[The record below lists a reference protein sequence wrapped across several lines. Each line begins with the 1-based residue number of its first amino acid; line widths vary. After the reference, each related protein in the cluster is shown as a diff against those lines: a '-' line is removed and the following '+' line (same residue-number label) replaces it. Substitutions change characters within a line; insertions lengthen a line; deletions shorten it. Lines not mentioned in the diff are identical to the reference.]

1 MGLET
6 WYSRQFRERFWI
18 RIVVSTRNEQKFD
31 YNSGSW
37 FLIKNLNLKNYLC
50 LRKFHSLDCAKFIF
64 YFFMLA
70 KKFNSVEDWKVF
82 FLMLTVR
89 LRCVSEISG
98 ILTCFMIK
106 MSNFSFSFLGCFSDL
121 FFSWGKEFYRLMEK
135 WNFQVICQVCHV
147 YLTSVF

>member
-1 MGLET
+1 MSSE
-6 WYSRQFRERFWI
+6 I
-18 RIVVSTRNEQKFD
+18 P
-31 YNSGSW
+31 
-37 FLIKNLNLKNYLC
+37 FLRLC
-50 LRKFHSLDCAKFIF
+50 EFIF

-70 KKFNSVEDWKVF
+70 KKFNSVEDWKKF

-121 FFSWGKEFYRLMEK
+121 FFFVRQRILSIDGKMELSGNLSGLSCLSHIGVLSWIFNAFSLNKIKVTLHESLPIF
-135 WNFQVICQVCHV
+135 
-147 YLTSVF
+147 